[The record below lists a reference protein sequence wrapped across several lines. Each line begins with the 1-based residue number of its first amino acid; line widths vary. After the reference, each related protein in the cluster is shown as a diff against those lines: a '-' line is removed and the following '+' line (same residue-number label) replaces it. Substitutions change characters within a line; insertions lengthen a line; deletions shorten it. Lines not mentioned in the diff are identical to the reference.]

1 MGQVI
6 RLDTSFNN
14 NNLKKLIDY
23 NFEDIK
29 SQILSLPTLRAFYDA
44 TDTSTMTFGA
54 GGAVTQLKDLS
65 ANALHFVQATTSKA
79 PTHSTAGLNGVGG
92 LYFNGSQS
100 MKAAGLF
107 SGSAK
112 GTVVVLM
119 NASGSTTNAS
129 KIVFS
134 DAAQQSKAFYAQNT
148 QLLAFNANV
157 SLPVSSVNTKILN
170 FVTAYDSTSNTATI
184 YAEGKSNA
192 GAMSALGAPTGAAN
206 LGTWT
211 DTLSNNNYIGYIGHV
226 MIFDEDLS
234 KNKVVRDLLTEYAKR
249 KYRTDVK

>member
-44 TDTSTMTFGA
+44 TDVGNLVVS
-54 GGAVTQLKDLS
+54 GGKVTQLKDLS
-65 ANALHFVQATTSKA
+65 VNNLHFNQPVTAKA
-79 PTHSTAGLNGVGG
+79 PNHSAAAFGNIGG
-92 LYFNGSQS
+92 LYFNGLQS

-112 GTVVVLM
+112 GTIVIFMHATGL
-119 NASGSTTNAS
+119 TTGAS
-129 KIVFS
+129 KIIFS
-134 DAAQQSKAFYAQNT
+134 DAARQDKAIYAQNA
-148 QLLAFNANV
+148 QLLAFNAKTTMALTGV
-157 SLPVSSVNTKILN
+157 DSKYLN
-170 FVTAYDSTSNTATI
+170 FVTAYDGTNDTATI
-184 YAEGKSNA
+184 YADGKSSA
-192 GAMSALGAPTGAAN
+192 GAMSGAGAPTGAAN

-211 DTLSNNNYIGYIGHV
+211 DTLSSNNYIGYIGHV
-226 MIFDEDLS
+226 MVFDEDLS